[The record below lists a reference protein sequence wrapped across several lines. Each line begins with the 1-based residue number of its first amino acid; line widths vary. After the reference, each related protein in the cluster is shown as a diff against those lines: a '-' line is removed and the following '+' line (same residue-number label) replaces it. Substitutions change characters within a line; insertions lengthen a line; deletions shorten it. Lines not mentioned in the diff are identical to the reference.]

1 MVDYIPMEK
10 GMPIRNPSTANFQI
24 NSRDRPVDT
33 SGNYTQLS
41 DNFTISLGQSL
52 LNGFFTRMAVV
63 EVVFDWKIPNVSAA
77 AGNNQFVFT
86 LSTPSKALSTY
97 SATIPTGN
105 YQLIDLAKSIAN
117 NMNNVANTTG
127 FTSRYP
133 LSEPYA
139 NTSIF
144 EIFPPVSIITSQSN
158 SWLQANNT
166 SSPLNRQL
174 GVSTLALTNTNSSN
188 AGGTIGFLN
197 PNVVP
202 LKYVDIICRNL
213 TYNQA
218 LKDGTTNKTHNP
230 DVLYRWNLSWDDN
243 GNITDLQNNVIY
255 QGYSKFQSRR
265 FLAFPKQI
273 NWTPNQPIG
282 TLQFELIGV
291 GELYTPGVGGNPG
304 TTKQIN
310 KPLSYWYDQY
320 GGLEWSINCLVSE
333 V

>member
-33 SGNYTQLS
+33 SGNYTQPS

-63 EVVFDWKIPNVSAA
+63 EVVFDWRIPNVSAA
-77 AGNNQFVFT
+77 AGNNTFNFT
-86 LSTPSKALSTY
+86 LSTPSIALSTY
-97 SATIPTGN
+97 TATIPTGN
-105 YQLIDLAKSIAN
+105 YQLLDLADSIAK
-117 NMNNVANTTG
+117 NMNNVAGVTG
-127 FTSRYP
+127 IASRYP
-133 LSEPYA
+133 PSETYT
-139 NTSIF
+139 NGSIW
-144 EIFPPVSIITSQSN
+144 ETFPPVSVISGPSN
-158 SWLQANNT
+158 SYLQANNT
-166 SSPLNRQL
+166 STPLNRQL
-174 GVSTLALTNTNSSN
+174 GVSTLCLTNTTPVV
-188 AGGTIGFLN
+188 GGTIGLLN
-197 PNVVP
+197 PVVVP

-243 GNITDLQNNVIY
+243 GNITDLENNVIY

-265 FLAFPKQI
+265 FLSFPKQI
-273 NWTPNQPIG
+273 NWTPNQPVG

-291 GELYTPGVGGNPG
+291 GELYTPGVGGNLG